1 MLRRASSSSSSSSS
15 SAAVL
20 RRLLL
25 PLLGPDG
32 GRSATAPS
40 VRTSW
45 SSSSSSSYSSSSSS
59 SSREASTTTKR
70 SFGEE
75 KNSFGAFL
83 DAKKKREDE
92 GEEDV
97 QQTTSFG
104 YTSVPK
110 TKKESLVR
118 EVFASVAPSYD
129 VMNDLMSVG
138 MHRLWKDYF
147 VHKLAI
153 FPGMT
158 HLDVAGGTGD
168 VSFRVL
174 KKLRKVDREGTGK
187 EAKSRVIVSDI
198 NPAMLKVG
206 EKRAEQKG
214 LKNPGFDTKTDAE
227 LEFVEANAE
236 KLPFE
241 DESVD
246 QYTIAFGLRNVTNID
261 IALREAHRV
270 LKKGGR
276 ISILE
281 FSHVEE
287 EPLKSLYNFYS
298 FAAIPTMGQ
307 IVANDRK
314 SYQYLVESIR
324 KFPKQERLRDI
335 MREEGFSSVDF
346 ENITGG
352 IVAIHNGYK
361 L

>member
-1 MLRRASSSSSSSSS
+1 MLQRASRTR
-15 SAAVL
+15 AFL

-25 PLLGPDG
+25 RRLSDG
-32 GRSATAPS
+32 SAVMPS
-40 VRTSW
+40 VNTNRSLW
-45 SSSSSSSYSSSSSS
+45 YYSQPLWSSSSSSYSSSSS
-59 SSREASTTTKR
+59 REASSSTTTR
-70 SFGEE
+70 QSGEE
-75 KNSFGAFL
+75 KSSSGAFFD
-83 DAKKKREDE
+83 DAKKKNKDE
-92 GEEDV
+92 GEEE

-236 KLPFE
+236 NLPFE

-281 FSHVEE
+281 FSHVKE

-324 KFPKQERLRDI
+324 KFPKQERLCDI
-335 MREEGFSSVDF
+335 MRGEGFSSVDF

>member
-1 MLRRASSSSSSSSS
+1 MRALLKRGSQRYQQHCEYYQLLCSFVLLDRTTSTSFSFSSTSASSFVSSSSTPIQSN
-15 SAAVL
+15 
-20 RRLLL
+20 
-25 PLLGPDG
+25 
-32 GRSATAPS
+32 
-40 VRTSW
+40 
-45 SSSSSSSYSSSSSS
+45 
-59 SSREASTTTKR
+59 
-70 SFGEE
+70 EE
-75 KNSFGAFL
+75 KSASL
-83 DAKKKREDE
+83 DNDETKKRPEEEKEKED
-92 GEEDV
+92 
-97 QQTTSFG
+97 QASFG
-104 YTSVPK
+104 YASVPK

-118 EVFASVAPSYD
+118 DVFESVAPSYD

-147 VHKLAI
+147 VHKLAS

-174 KKLRKVDREGTGK
+174 KKLRKVDREGNGK

-206 EKRAEQKG
+206 EERAATKG

-241 DESVD
+241 DESID

-261 IALREAHRV
+261 IALREARRV

-314 SYQYLVESIR
+314 SYRYLVESIR
-324 KFPKQERLRDI
+324 KFPKQERLCDI

>member
-1 MLRRASSSSSSSSS
+1 MFTRSIANKCRSESQKGTYFRDVARACFGPSAVASTFVRERSFTRYSASAEDEKVRKSSSSSS
-15 SAAVL
+15 SASYDSV
-20 RRLLL
+20 
-25 PLLGPDG
+25 GDDG
-32 GRSATAPS
+32 HERDESE
-40 VRTSW
+40 
-45 SSSSSSSYSSSSSS
+45 
-59 SSREASTTTKR
+59 SR
-70 SFGEE
+70 
-75 KNSFGAFL
+75 
-83 DAKKKREDE
+83 
-92 GEEDV
+92 
-97 QQTTSFG
+97 TTSFG
-104 YTSVPK
+104 YQNVAK
-110 TKKESLVR
+110 ERKESLVR
-118 EVFASVAPSYD
+118 EVFESVAPSYD

-147 VHKLAI
+147 VHKLSA

-168 VSFRVL
+168 ISFRML
-174 KKLRKVDREGTGK
+174 RKLRDIDRRGTGK
-187 EAKSRVIVSDI
+187 EEKTRVIVSDI
-198 NPAMLKVG
+198 NRAMLKVG
-206 EKRAEQKG
+206 EQRALEKG
-214 LKNPGFDTKTDAE
+214 LKTDFDTKTDAS
-227 LEFVEANAE
+227 LEFEEANAE

-261 IALREAHRV
+261 VALREAHRV
-270 LKKGGR
+270 LRKGGR

-281 FSHVEE
+281 FSHVED
-287 EPLKSLYNFYS
+287 EPLKSIYNFYS

-324 KFPKQERLRDI
+324 KFPKQNKLKE
-335 MREEGFSSVDF
+335 MMQMEGFSNVDF

>member
-1 MLRRASSSSSSSSS
+1 MRTTLAASQTRRRFLLRAALTSTSSTTTTTSVVGAWCRRHLCPSFLFWDYRESSSS
-15 SAAVL
+15 SAN
-20 RRLLL
+20 
-25 PLLGPDG
+25 DD
-32 GRSATAPS
+32 
-40 VRTSW
+40 
-45 SSSSSSSYSSSSSS
+45 
-59 SSREASTTTKR
+59 EKR
-70 SFGEE
+70 FGDDEKEE
-75 KNSFGAFL
+75 E
-83 DAKKKREDE
+83 R
-92 GEEDV
+92 
-97 QQTTSFG
+97 TSFG
-104 YTSVPK
+104 YESVAK
-110 TKKESLVR
+110 TEKESLVR
-118 EVFASVAPSYD
+118 GVFDSVAPNYD
-129 VMNDLMSVG
+129 LMNDLMSVG

-147 VHKLAI
+147 VHKLAV

-168 VSFRVL
+168 ISFRVL
-174 KKLRKVDREGTGK
+174 RKLRKIDREGTGK

-198 NPAMLKVG
+198 NPEMLKVG
-206 EKRAEQKG
+206 EDRETMKG
-214 LKNPGFDTKTDAE
+214 LMNPGFDTKTDAE
-227 LEFVEANAE
+227 LDFVEANAE

-241 DESVD
+241 DESIN

-261 IALREAHRV
+261 IALREAYRV

-281 FSHVEE
+281 FSHVED

-324 KFPKQERLRDI
+324 KFPKQERLCDI
-335 MREEGFSSVDF
+335 MRDEGFSSVNF

-361 L
+361 I

>member
-1 MLRRASSSSSSSSS
+1 MRTTLAAGWSQTRRTRFLLRAALTSTTSVFGAWCRRHQSPSFLFWACREQSSSSSSSSSS
-15 SAAVL
+15 SAN
-20 RRLLL
+20 
-25 PLLGPDG
+25 DD
-32 GRSATAPS
+32 
-40 VRTSW
+40 
-45 SSSSSSSYSSSSSS
+45 
-59 SSREASTTTKR
+59 EKR
-70 SFGEE
+70 CGVDEKEE
-75 KNSFGAFL
+75 E
-83 DAKKKREDE
+83 R
-92 GEEDV
+92 
-97 QQTTSFG
+97 TSFG
-104 YTSVPK
+104 YESVRK
-110 TKKESLVR
+110 TEKESLVR
-118 EVFASVAPSYD
+118 GVFNSVAPSYD

-147 VHKLAI
+147 VHKLAV

-168 VSFRVL
+168 ISFRVL
-174 KKLRKVDREGTGK
+174 RKLRKIDREGTGK

-198 NPAMLKVG
+198 NPEMLKVG
-206 EKRAEQKG
+206 EDRATMKG

-227 LEFVEANAE
+227 LDFVEANAE

-241 DESVD
+241 DESIN

-281 FSHVEE
+281 FSHVED

-324 KFPKQERLRDI
+324 KFPKQERLCDI
-335 MREEGFSSVDF
+335 MREEGFSSVNF

-361 L
+361 I

>member
-1 MLRRASSSSSSSSS
+1 MMRALLKRGLQRHQQQHQHHQRCSFVSLDRTTSASSFSLTSSFTSSST
-15 SAAVL
+15 
-20 RRLLL
+20 
-25 PLLGPDG
+25 P
-32 GRSATAPS
+32 
-40 VRTSW
+40 TSN
-45 SSSSSSSYSSSSSS
+45 
-59 SSREASTTTKR
+59 
-70 SFGEE
+70 EE
-75 KNSFGAFL
+75 KSASL
-83 DAKKKREDE
+83 DNDEEKKSSEKEKED
-92 GEEDV
+92 
-97 QQTTSFG
+97 QASFG

-118 EVFASVAPSYD
+118 DVFESVAPSYD

-147 VHKLAI
+147 VHKLAS

-174 KKLRKVDREGTGK
+174 KKLRKVDREGNGK

-206 EKRAEQKG
+206 EERAATKG

-241 DESVD
+241 DESID

-261 IALREAHRV
+261 IALREARRV

-298 FAAIPTMGQ
+298 FAAIP
-307 IVANDRK
+307 
-314 SYQYLVESIR
+314 
-324 KFPKQERLRDI
+324 KFPKQERLCDI